1 MTLEGNYAYAE
12 HGSEIRKSYSTMA
25 VHTNNG
31 AKVFMNSH
39 LYPKRITHS
48 RQIFEYFQSKTNHSN
63 ISLTRELHTKA
74 HVHTYVTM
82 FLI

>member
-12 HGSEIRKSYSTMA
+12 HGSKIRKSYSTMA

-31 AKVFMNSH
+31 VKVFMYSH
-39 LYPKRITHS
+39 LYPKRITYS
-48 RQIFEYFQSKTNHSN
+48 KQIFEYLQSKTNHSN

-74 HVHTYVTM
+74 HVHTYVQC
-82 FLI
+82 F